1 MMNRQK
7 VRGNSKPSISKK
19 LPAAFLI
26 IGLVPLLVVSTV
38 STLHILGALEKS
50 VGANFQEIAAQT
62 RDKTDMTLER
72 EIEGATRLGRT
83 AVVLRQEAEKANAR
97 YAGKNKP
104 EIVEEMK
111 RLDKRWNQAPDDDDI
126 IRQCLESKAS
136 SRLNSHMAS
145 NSQRFDEILLT
156 DNQGAL
162 VGATGKTS
170 DYYQADEEWWQEA
183 FDEGKG
189 ATYVSPLYYDAD
201 TNIISLDIA
210 APVWDEKGKCV
221 IGVTKTALNARV
233 LFGALTVT
241 RTGETGHSHLVSSG
255 GNILV
260 DERGLLAGEKISADV
275 VARLNPSRAAWLV
288 SSLQTERKQSSN
300 SAIVGVAPLETMNR
314 VSPGSFGGERW
325 YILVAQ
331 DTSEAFAPVYRLA
344 TILAL
349 IGGGVAIAVV
359 VTGLRLGRRIA
370 RPIRAIQEGAE
381 LIGGGQWNHRLNIK
395 TGDEFEQLADE
406 FDRMTARLAASHE
419 SLERQV
425 KERTK
430 KLSCLHAVASLVQE
444 PGSTLDDMFRKTV
457 DLMPQSWQYPEIT
470 CARIIYKGKEF
481 KARDFTETEW
491 EQSSDIT
498 VSGGKIGTVEV
509 YYTEERPELDEGPF
523 LKEEKELISAIAMEM
538 RGAIVRKQTE
548 EELRKAH
555 ARTEILLFSISSI
568 LVATDVDGKITEW
581 NAVAESTFGISRND
595 VMGRPLA
602 ECHIQWDSD
611 RILKS
616 ISDCIS
622 TRRLIRVD
630 DVAFRQKNGEEG
642 FLGITINPIKEK
654 ETSAGILL
662 LGSNITERKNLEQ
675 QLLHS
680 EKMASIG
687 QLAAG
692 VAHEINNP
700 TGFVASNLN
709 TLGEYTADLVAVLKN
724 CRCLIDACGGMEGAG
739 GEAAE
744 KAGKLWEKCDVNY
757 IVEDLDKIVKESADG
772 MGKIKKIV
780 DDLKDF
786 AHSGTKVVEVVNL
799 NEIID
804 KTLTIAWNEIKYKAE
819 VVKECSDLPPVTCW
833 AGQLGQAFLNIL
845 VNAAQAIEDRG
856 TITIRTRTEGETVC
870 VEISDTGAGIPSE
883 VLDRIYDPF
892 FTTKPVGKGTGL
904 GLNITYNIIKQHGGE
919 IAVQSKPGKGTTFTI
934 SLPVDGGPQ
943 LQDKANSEQL
953 AAGVLES

>member
-1 MMNRQK
+1 MNLKKDQ
-7 VRGNSKPSISKK
+7 GNSKRSISKK
-19 LPAAFLI
+19 LLAAFLV
-26 IGLVPLLVVSTV
+26 IGLMPLLIVSII

-50 VGANFQEIAAQT
+50 VGANLQEIAAQT
-62 RDKTDMTLER
+62 RDKTDMALER

-83 AVVLRQEAEKANAR
+83 AVVLRQEVENANAR
-97 YAGKNKP
+97 YAGKSKP
-104 EIVEEMK
+104 EILEEMK
-111 RLDKRWNQAPDDDDI
+111 RIDKRWTQAPDDDDLV
-126 IRQCLESKAS
+126 RQCLESEAS

-183 FDEGKG
+183 FDRGKG
-189 ATYVSPLYYDAD
+189 AVYVSPLYCDAD
-201 TNIISLDIA
+201 TNVVSLDIA
-210 APVWDEKGKCV
+210 APVWDEKGECV
-221 IGVTKTALNARV
+221 IGVIKTALNARV
-233 LFGALTVT
+233 LFSALTVT
-241 RTGETGHSHLVSSG
+241 RTGKTGHAHLAASG

-260 DERGLLAGEKISADV
+260 DERGLLSGEKISADV
-275 VARLNPSRAAWLV
+275 VARLNPARPAWLV
-288 SSLQTERKQSSN
+288 GSLHTGREQSPN
-300 SAIVGVAPLETMNR
+300 SAIVGVAPVETMNR

-331 DTSEAFAPVYRLA
+331 DTDEAFAPVYHLA
-344 TILAL
+344 AILAL
-349 IGGGVAIAVV
+349 IGGGVAIAIV
-359 VTGLRLGRRIA
+359 VTGLWLGRRIA
-370 RPIRAIQEGAE
+370 RPIRALQEGAE
-381 LIGGGQWNHRLNIK
+381 LIGGGQWNHRLDIK

-430 KLSCLHAVASLVQE
+430 ELRCLHAVASLVQE

-470 CARIIYKGKEF
+470 CARIIHKEKEF

-491 EQSSDIT
+491 KQSSDIT
-498 VSGGKIGTVEV
+498 VSGGKVGAVEV
-509 YYTEERPELDEGPF
+509 FYTEERPELDEGPF
-523 LKEEKELISAIAMEM
+523 LEEERELINAIAMEM
-538 RGAIVRKQTE
+538 RNAIVRKQAE

-555 ARTEILLFSISSI
+555 ARTEMLLFSISSI
-568 LVATDVDGKITEW
+568 LIATDVDGKITEW
-581 NAVAESTFGISRND
+581 NAVAESTFNISRTD
-595 VMGRPLA
+595 ILGRPLT

-630 DVAFRQKNGEEG
+630 DVAFRQQDGEEG

-654 ETSAGILL
+654 GKSAGTLL
-662 LGSNITERKNLEQ
+662 LGSNITERKNLEK

-692 VAHEINNP
+692 IAHEINNP

-709 TLGEYTADLVAVLKN
+709 TLGEYTTDLAAVLKN

-739 GEAAE
+739 GEAAG
-744 KAGKLWEKCDVNY
+744 KAGELWEKYDVNS
-757 IVEDLDKIVKESADG
+757 IMEDLDKVVKESVDG

-786 AHSGTKVVEVVNL
+786 AHSGEKVVEVVDL

-804 KTLTIAWNEIKYKAE
+804 KALTIAWNEIKYKAE
-819 VVKECSDLPPVTCW
+819 VVKEYAALPPVACW

-856 TITIRTRTEGETVC
+856 TIIIRTRTKGGNVC
-870 VEISDTGAGIPSE
+870 IEISDTGTGIPPE

-904 GLNITYNIIKQHGGE
+904 GLNITYNIIKQHSGE
-919 IAVQSKPGKGTTFTI
+919 ITVHSKPGKGTTFKI

-943 LQDKANSEQL
+943 LQNKADSEQL